1 MVISILPHPP
11 TVYLK
16 PLLAPHGVVDPFFQ
30 LSAAPVVLAE
40 LGQPNSVAASP
51 HVASICWDLL
61 VSSSVAEC
69 ASISHVLGAG
79 GGGSGKRT
87 ERPSENGKV

>member
-1 MVISILPHPP
+1 MVYFYPP
-11 TVYLK
+11 PPNGYLK
-16 PLLAPHGVVDPFFQ
+16 PLLAPHGVVDPFLQ

-40 LGQPNSVAASP
+40 LGQPYSVAASP
-51 HVASICWDLL
+51 HMAGICWDLL
-61 VSSSVAEC
+61 GSSSVAEC

-79 GGGSGKRT
+79 GGGSGKHT

>member
-1 MVISILPHPP
+1 MVYFYPPPP
-11 TVYLK
+11 TMYLK

-30 LSAAPVVLAE
+30 LSAASVVLAE
-40 LGQPNSVAASP
+40 LGQPNSVAASL
-51 HVASICWDLL
+51 HVAGICWDLL

-69 ASISHVLGAG
+69 ASIAHVLGTG
-79 GGGSGKRT
+79 GGGSGKCT